1 MTQQVQDQC
10 CLCEDVASIPGL
22 DQGAKDP
29 VLPWLWLWPQLQLC
43 HLLGQGV
50 VGEGNSESL
59 ECCFGAYILTGSC
72 CTRPHCSPSNS
83 PQTRCEQR
91 ERERGQL
98 LLLPTAGPSPCP
110 PSSFCPTPVPLPTTW
125 APIPWRPLA
134 WEPPYAAGT
143 ALKKSKEKKKY
154 YKLGKF
160 HL

>member
-1 MTQQVQDQC
+1 MWLQSLAWIRGLRIRCCHGCGCGLSCSSAICWGRGWWGKETQS
-10 CLCEDVASIPGL
+10 LWSAALAHTFSLGPAAPGL
-22 DQGAKDP
+22 TA
-29 VLPWLWLWPQLQLC
+29 PQAT
-43 HLLGQGV
+43 GPRPGV
-50 VGEGNSESL
+50 N
-59 ECCFGAYILTGSC
+59 
-72 CTRPHCSPSNS
+72 
-83 PQTRCEQR
+83 R

-110 PSSFCPTPVPLPTTW
+110 PSSFCPTPVPLPITW

>member
-72 CTRPHCSPSNS
+72 CTRPHCSPSNW

-91 ERERGQL
+91 ERERPASAASYSRPFS
-98 LLLPTAGPSPCP
+98 LPSQQFLPHSCAPAHHLGSYTLETPSLGTSICCRY
-110 PSSFCPTPVPLPTTW
+110 SS
-125 APIPWRPLA
+125 
-134 WEPPYAAGT
+134 
-143 ALKKSKEKKKY
+143 KKKQR
-154 YKLGKF
+154 KKKVL
-160 HL
+160 